1 MDTNRQNTVIAK
13 FTYSLGG
20 SGFAKSPFATVTA
33 VPLLALPFGWAVLGF
48 LLPKSFLCL
57 SISSRSV
64 AICSCFLEKNI
75 KEIF

>member
-1 MDTNRQNTVIAK
+1 MKKINK
-13 FTYSLGG
+13 GFKTYSFGG
-20 SGFAKSPFATVTA
+20 SGLAKSPLGNATA

-64 AICSCFLEKNI
+64 AIVSCFLKKTEN
-75 KEIF
+75 FFFL